1 MAGGGGQDFY
11 QVDNLF
17 DKVVEGVGQGDD
29 GVISQVDHFLSE
41 NVERLY
47 LEGTAVTGYGNKL
60 GNLIQGNAQNNK
72 FAGFEG
78 NDTLFG
84 GFGGEAD
91 TMYGGAGDDTYYV
104 DSLSD
109 TVDETVGAGGSGKD
123 TIIATIDVPGL
134 PDAIENL
141 KLQGSAVSG
150 IGNAQ
155 NNRIEGNG
163 SGNILSGLVGAD
175 TLIGDSGDD
184 TLNGGDGAD
193 SMVGGDGGDDYYVN
207 NAGDKVV
214 EAASSGSDWVY
225 ADVNY
230 TLAANVEH
238 LLLLN
243 AVNGTGNGL
252 DNFLFG
258 NGFANKLAGLG
269 GNDTIDGGT
278 ATDTLDGGDGNDS
291 LVGGTENDSL
301 LGGNGLDTLDGGSG
315 ADTLVGGA
323 GNDFLVGGTG
333 VDSTAGGAGND
344 FYIVDNT
351 LDVIVESVG
360 QGTDLVLSSAS
371 SFTLANNVENLNLSN
386 TAVTGI
392 GNGLNNVISA
402 AEIGTTANKL
412 EGAAG
417 NDTLDGVGG
426 ADTLAGGTGRDTFL
440 IRATDAI
447 DSVTDFEAGPLGDTL
462 DLSEL
467 LTGYTVG
474 VSDAN
479 DFVQFT
485 NLGGKTQVFVDQ
497 NGAVGGASFVEVA
510 ELDGVILS
518 NINQAVLEGNLQLD

>member
-1 MAGGGGQDFY
+1 M
-11 QVDNLF
+11 
-17 DKVVEGVGQGDD
+17 
-29 GVISQVDHFLSE
+29 
-41 NVERLY
+41 
-47 LEGTAVTGYGNKL
+47 
-60 GNLIQGNAQNNK
+60 
-72 FAGFEG
+72 
-78 NDTLFG
+78 
-84 GFGGEAD
+84 
-91 TMYGGAGDDTYYV
+91 
-104 DSLSD
+104 
-109 TVDETVGAGGSGKD
+109 
-123 TIIATIDVPGL
+123 P
-134 PDAIENL
+134 
-141 KLQGSAVSG
+141 
-150 IGNAQ
+150 Q

-163 SGNILSGLVGAD
+163 GGNILSGLVGAD

-193 SMVGGDGGDDYYVN
+193 FMVGGDGGDDYYVN

-301 LGGNGLDTLDGGSG
+301 LGGNGFDTLDGGSG

-323 GNDFLVGGTG
+323 GNDTVAGGTG
-333 VDSTAGGAGND
+333 TDLLAGGAGD
-344 FYIVDNT
+344 DSYFVDSA
-351 LDVIVESVG
+351 LDAIGEGAG
-360 QGTDLVLSSAS
+360 QGIDTVVSTATTY
-371 SFTLANNVENLNLSN
+371 TLANNVENLNLIGS
-386 TAVTGI
+386 AVTGI
-392 GNGLNNVISA
+392 GNALDNYIQGSNVGFVANNLQ
-402 AEIGTTANKL
+402 G
-412 EGAAG
+412 GAG
-417 NDTLDGVGG
+417 NDTLTGFGG
-426 ADTLAGGTGRDTFL
+426 ADTLAGSAGRDTFL
-440 IRATDAI
+440 VWTTDAI
-447 DSVTDFEAGPLGDTL
+447 DTVTDFDAGPLGDAL

-467 LTGYTVG
+467 LTGYTAG

-497 NGAVGGASFVEVA
+497 DGAAGGALFVQVA
-510 ELDGVILS
+510 ELNGVILS
-518 NINQAVLEGNLQLD
+518 NVNQAVLEGNLQLD